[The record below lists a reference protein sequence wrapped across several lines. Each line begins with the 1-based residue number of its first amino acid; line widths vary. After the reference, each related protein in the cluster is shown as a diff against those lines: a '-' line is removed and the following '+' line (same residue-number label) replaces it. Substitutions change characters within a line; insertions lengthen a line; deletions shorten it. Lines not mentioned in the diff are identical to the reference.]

1 MKKTFA
7 ILTLSLVCALSVMAQ
22 QPKYVFYFI
31 GDGMGFNQIN
41 CTELYLASLNGKI
54 GIEHLA
60 FADLPYAT
68 FANSFSASSDV
79 TDSAAA
85 GTALATANKTK
96 NSMLG
101 VSADTVAVQSIAAW
115 AKASGKKVGI
125 CTTVN
130 IDDATP
136 GAFYTHQANRGAYNA
151 IGRELAASGYEY
163 FAGSDFRR
171 PNGDDGT
178 DLHQICADNGY
189 TYAYGYEEG
198 KAKWKNAD
206 KLIMVQRKD
215 RKRDI
220 PYAIDREDGDLTLP
234 QIFEIGLNTLMKNNK
249 NGFFFM
255 VEGGAID
262 HACHG
267 RDAATV
273 IKETIDFDN
282 AIKLALDFYKK
293 HPKETLI
300 VVTADHETGGMVPG
314 NGNYYLNM
322 ERLQYQTCST
332 DAVTEKLTILKKN
345 RMRKTW
351 EDIKNVLSE
360 SYGLFTEVPV
370 AWRDE
375 IALFEAYQ
383 NAFNGDA
390 KEENWYSVNSA
401 LASKARDLLNK
412 SAGVSWASGSHSGG
426 HVPVFAIGVGAEQFH
441 GRLDNT
447 EIPLVINK
455 IAKYKK

>member
-1 MKKTFA
+1 
-7 ILTLSLVCALSVMAQ
+7 MA

-31 GDGMGFNQIN
+31 GDGMGLNQIN
-41 CTELYLASLNGKI
+41 VTELYLASLKGKI

-60 FADLPYAT
+60 LADLPYAT

-85 GTALATANKTK
+85 GTALATGNKTK

-101 VSADTVAVQSIAAW
+101 VTADTVAVNSIAVW
-115 AKASGKKVGI
+115 AKNSGKKIGI

-136 GAFYTHQANRGAYNA
+136 AAFYTHQANRGARNA
-151 IGRELAASGYEY
+151 KGRELAASGYDY
-163 FAGSDFRR
+163 FAGSDFRN

-189 TYAYGYEEG
+189 TWAYGYDEG
-198 KAKWKNAD
+198 KAKLKDASR
-206 KLIMVQRKD
+206 LIMVQRKD
-215 RKRDI
+215 AKRDI
-220 PYAIDREDGDLTLP
+220 PYAIDREPKDLTLP
-234 QIFEIGLNTLMKNNK
+234 QIVEVGIDMLMKNNK

-267 RDAATV
+267 RDAATT
-273 IKETIDFDN
+273 IQETLDFDESV
-282 AIKLALDFYKK
+282 KLALDFYKK

-300 VVTADHETGGMVPG
+300 IVTADHETGGMVPG
-314 NGNYYLNM
+314 NGHYSLNLQA
-322 ERLQYQTCST
+322 LQYQTCST
-332 DAVTEKLTILKKN
+332 DQVTDKLNILKKN

-351 EDIKNVLSE
+351 DDIKNVLSE
-360 SYGLFTEVPV
+360 SYGLFDKVSV
-370 AWRDE
+370 SWRDE
-375 IALFEAYQ
+375 VVLREAYEA
-383 NAFNGDA
+383 AFVGDA

-401 LASKARDLLNK
+401 LATKGRDILNK
-412 SAGVSWASGSHSGG
+412 TAGVSWASGSHSGG
-426 HVPVFAIGVGAEQFH
+426 HVPVFAIGVGAENFH

-447 EIPLVINK
+447 QIPEI
-455 IAKYKK
+455 IARIARYKK

>member
-1 MKKTFA
+1 MKKFFSIVTFC
-7 ILTLSLVCALSVMAQ
+7 LLCVLSAAA

-31 GDGMGFNQIN
+31 GDGMGLNQIN
-41 CTELYLASLNGKI
+41 ITELYLASLKGNI

-85 GTALATANKTK
+85 GTALATGNKTN

-101 VSADTVAVQSIAAW
+101 VTPDNTPVNSIALW
-115 AKASGKKVGI
+115 AKNSGKKVGI
-125 CTTVN
+125 CTNVN

-136 GAFYTHQANRGAYNA
+136 GAFYAHQANRGSYNA
-151 IGRELAASGYEY
+151 IGRQLAASGYDY
-163 FAGSDFRR
+163 FAGSDFRH
-171 PNGDDGT
+171 PKGDDGT

-189 TYAYGYEEG
+189 TWAYGYEEG
-198 KAKWKNAD
+198 KAKCKEAD

-215 RKRDI
+215 AKRDI
-220 PYAIDREDGDLTLP
+220 PYTIDRDANDLTMS
-234 QIFEIGLNTLMKNNK
+234 QIVEVGINTLMKNNK

-273 IKETIDFDN
+273 IQDVLDFDES
-282 AIKLALDFYKK
+282 IKVALEFYKQ

-314 NGNYYLNM
+314 NGPYSLNLKV
-322 ERLQYQTCST
+322 LQYQTCST
-332 DAVTEKLTILKKN
+332 DMVTEKLNILKKN

-351 EDIKNVLSE
+351 EDIKSVLSE

-370 AWRDE
+370 SWRDE
-375 IALFEAYQ
+375 VTLFEAYEA
-383 NAFNGDA
+383 AFNGDA

-401 LASKARDLLNK
+401 LATKARDILNK
-412 SAGVSWASGSHSGG
+412 TAGVSWASGSHSGG
-426 HVPVFAIGVGAEQFH
+426 HVPVFAIGVGADQFH
-441 GRLDNT
+441 CRLDNT
-447 EIPLVINK
+447 QIPEVTARV
-455 IAKYKK
+455 AKYKK

>member
-1 MKKTFA
+1 MRKTLA
-7 ILTLSLVCALSVMAQ
+7 IFTLCLVGALSTMAQ

-31 GDGMGFNQIN
+31 GDGMGLNQVN

-85 GTALATANKTK
+85 GTALATGHKTK

-101 VSADTVAVQSIAAW
+101 VSADTAVVQSVAAW

-136 GAFYTHQANRGAYNA
+136 GAFYAHQANRGSHNA
-151 IGRELAASGYEY
+151 IGRQLAASGYDY
-163 FAGSDFRR
+163 FTGSDFRK
-171 PNGDDGT
+171 PMGDDGT

-189 TYAYGYEEG
+189 TYAYGYNEG
-198 KAKWKNAD
+198 KAMWKKAK
-206 KLIMVQRKD
+206 KLIMVQSKD
-215 RKRDI
+215 CKRDI
-220 PYAIDREDGDLTLP
+220 PYAIDRSEKDLTLP
-234 QIFEIGLNTLMKNNK
+234 QIVEVGINMLMKNNK

-255 VEGGAID
+255 VEGGSID

-267 RDAATV
+267 RDAATT
-273 IKETIDFDN
+273 IKETLDFDN

-314 NGNYYLNM
+314 NGHYYLNM

-332 DAVTEKLTILKKN
+332 DAVTQKLTTLKKN

-370 AWRDE
+370 EWRDE
-375 IALFEAYQ
+375 VALFETYQ
-383 NAFNGDA
+383 AAFNGDA

-401 LASKARDLLNK
+401 LATKARDLLNK

-447 EIPLVINK
+447 QIPEIINK

>member
-1 MKKTFA
+1 MKKT
-7 ILTLSLVCALSVMAQ
+7 ITTLVLCLACALAAMAQ

-41 CTELYLASLNGKI
+41 VTELYLASLKGNI

-60 FADLPYAT
+60 FADLPYTT

-85 GTALATANKTK
+85 GTALATGNKTN

-101 VSADTVAVQSIAAW
+101 VTPDNVAVNSIALW
-115 AKASGKKVGI
+115 AKNSGKKVGI

-136 GAFYTHQANRGAYNA
+136 AAFYAHQSNRGSYNA
-151 IGRELAASGYEY
+151 IGRELAASGYDY

-171 PNGDDGT
+171 PKGDDGT
-178 DLHQICADNGY
+178 DLHQLCADQGY
-189 TYAYGYEEG
+189 TWAYGYDEG
-198 KAKWKNAD
+198 KAKCKDAS

-215 RKRDI
+215 AKRDI
-220 PYAIDREDGDLTLP
+220 PYAIDRDANDLTLP
-234 QIFEIGLNTLMKNNK
+234 QIVEVGISSLMKGNK

-273 IKETIDFDN
+273 IKETIDFDES
-282 AIKLALDFYKK
+282 IKLALDFYKQ

-300 VVTADHETGGMVPG
+300 IVTADHETGGMVPG
-314 NGNYYLNM
+314 NGHYSLNLQA
-322 ERLQYQTCST
+322 LQYQTCST
-332 DAVTEKLTILKKN
+332 DRVTEKLTILKKN

-360 SYGLFTEVPV
+360 SYGLFTDVPV
-370 AWRDE
+370 EWRDE
-375 IALFEAYQ
+375 VTLFEAYEA
-383 NAFNGDA
+383 AFNGDA

-412 SAGVSWASGSHSGG
+412 TAGVSWASGSHSGG

-441 GRLDNT
+441 GRMDNT
-447 EIPLVINK
+447 QLPEVINR

>member
-1 MKKTFA
+1 MKKTFLA
-7 ILTLSLVCALSVMAQ
+7 ITFAMICALSVMAQ

-136 GAFYTHQANRGAYNA
+136 GAFYTHQANRGAHNA

-163 FAGSDFRR
+163 FAGSDFRK
-171 PNGDDGT
+171 PKGDDGT

-220 PYAIDREDGDLTLP
+220 PYAIDREEGDLTLP
-234 QIFEIGLNTLMKNNK
+234 QIVEIGLNTLMKNNK

-282 AIKLALDFYKK
+282 AIKLALDFYEK

-314 NGNYYLNM
+314 NGHYYLNM

-351 EDIKNVLSE
+351 EDVKNVLSE

-370 AWRDE
+370 SWRDE

-447 EIPLVINK
+447 QIPMVINK